1 MKSSIPSTL
10 ILIFL
15 LIIGKVSA
23 QESSVYLFGGAGS
36 YSALLPPEGF
46 ALRSLT
52 GWYHSSKFA
61 NQDGDKSSLTDNI
74 YGFYQQFS
82 VQYVT
87 ELKILGGRYVVG
99 GMLPFATAET
109 NPSNSYQINT
119 RLFMADP
126 FISPIG
132 LSWQQPD
139 YQIFTEYRLYLPWG
153 QYDPN
158 QNNNVGKGQYSHIIT
173 LASTVFLDQF
183 KYWSFTA
190 IPRYE
195 FHGERQESNIKG
207 GSYFNFEWAVTYA
220 EHNTMDF
227 GFIGYS
233 SFQLTKDT
241 GSGVPPEIQDIKDR
255 VVALGLEWGI
265 LARKIKTRFALRA
278 NFEVYGVDRPLG
290 TMISLDIFYVP
301 SRILFD
307 E

>member
-1 MKSSIPSTL
+1 MKRFLPTS
-10 ILIFL
+10 FL
-15 LIIGKVSA
+15 LISLLCFDHLAA

-52 GWYHSSKFA
+52 GWYSSHKYA
-61 NQDGDKSSLTDNI
+61 DQNGDKSSLTDNV

-87 ELKILGGRYVVG
+87 DINMLGAKYVVG

-109 NPSNSYQINT
+109 NPSNSYQINS

-126 FISPIG
+126 YISPIG
-132 LSWQQPD
+132 FSWQHPD
-139 YQIFTEYRLYLPWG
+139 YQVFADYRLYLPWG
-153 QYDPN
+153 QYDPES
-158 QNNNVGKGQYSHIIT
+158 NNNVGKGQYSHIISVGT
-173 LASTVFLDQF
+173 TVFLDQF

-207 GSYFNFEWAVTYA
+207 GSYFNFEWAITYA

-227 GFIGYS
+227 GLIGYS

-241 GSGVPPEIQDIKDR
+241 GPGVPPEIQDIKDR
-255 VVALGLEWGI
+255 VVAAGVEWGV
-265 LARKIKTRFALRA
+265 LSRKIKTRFALRA
-278 NFEVYGVDRPLG
+278 NFELYGIDRPLG
-290 TMISLDIFYVP
+290 IMVSLDIFYVP
-301 SRILFD
+301 KRILFD